1 MGSLD
6 EIERFEGVGRRD
18 DLRGLDRREV
28 LAGDGPPCGVKDVPR
43 AGEGLMQHIGG
54 SELARVVADIAAEED
69 EGGGR
74 DAREGAG
81 VAFDVLHEGYMV
93 SEAYFGHDR
102 KDRLTPG
109 QSST

>member
-6 EIERFEGVGRRD
+6 EIERFEGAGCRD
-18 DLRGLDRREV
+18 DLLVDWREV
-28 LAGDGPPCGVKDVPR
+28 LAGDGPSRGVEDIAR
-43 AGEGLMQHIGG
+43 AGDGLVQHNGG
-54 SELARVVADIAAEED
+54 SELARVVADIAAEDD
-69 EGGGR
+69 EGGRR

-81 VAFDVLHEGYMV
+81 VAFDVLHEEYMV
-93 SEAYFGHDR
+93 SEAYFRHDR